1 MPTRDRGGVS
11 VDPSARAYIY
21 VYIYIYIVANVPHIF
36 ICLDIQT
43 HMTCMESLGIM
54 EYRFFFKSTL
64 PDYTLARS
72 TYNVYVDL
80 HYPTF
85 IYHLIHLDSDHHHTI
100 SRCT

>member
-1 MPTRDRGGVS
+1 MPTRDRGGVY

-21 VYIYIYIVANVPHIF
+21 VYLCIVANVPHIYIF
-36 ICLDIQT
+36 RYPNAHDMHVISR
-43 HMTCMESLGIM
+43 HYGIK
-54 EYRFFFKSTL
+54 FFFKSTL

-85 IYHLIHLDSDHHHTI
+85 IYHLIHLDSDHHHTR